1 MAKQAPNK
9 VLKGKTKSHSIHQIL
24 SDNEGSFQSNIFDK
38 YLEDNNMILTMNAK
52 QDHRVLGI
60 IDNFAKRIKTILS
73 KTFLVNKNKRWIDK
87 IDNVVNIYNNTP
99 HLAIDGLTPSQ
110 ALKPAHF
117 DKVVKLNIIKKEQTK
132 RTTDLQVGDKVRKYV
147 LMRKELSKPSM
158 EPNWSETIY
167 KVIKVQGQTILLDDG
182 TKYKRY
188 NLLKVPDDTD

>member
-1 MAKQAPNK
+1 MAKQKPNNILRDK
-9 VLKGKTKSHSIHQIL
+9 SKSHSIHQIL

-73 KTFLVNKNKRWIDK
+73 KTCLVNKNKRWIDK

-132 RTTDLQVGDKVRKYV
+132 RTTDLQVGDKVRKYI

-167 KVIKVQGQTILLDDG
+167 KVIKVQGQTILLNDG